1 MTISLVVV
9 MASVAA
15 SQNPSLP
22 QTSDT
27 LSLKKL
33 VISETENS
41 LAHPMFLPPT
51 RFSDLVRAR
60 DFPVSFLG
68 YALVS
73 EQPPPTKRTDFTW
86 EMHLRSGND
95 DPYQSFR
102 VVLGYAQAGGAAYLA
117 YRHIKKYGFFR

>member
-9 MASVAA
+9 MASLTGA
-15 SQNPSLP
+15 QNPSLP
-22 QTSDT
+22 QSPDT

-33 VISETENS
+33 VFSGTENS

-51 RFSDLVRAR
+51 RLSDLVVTR
-60 DFPVSFLG
+60 DFPTSFLG

-86 EMHLRSGND
+86 EMHLQSRKD
-95 DPYQSFR
+95 DPFKSISIM
-102 VVLGYAQAGGAAYLA
+102 LGYAEAGGAAYLA